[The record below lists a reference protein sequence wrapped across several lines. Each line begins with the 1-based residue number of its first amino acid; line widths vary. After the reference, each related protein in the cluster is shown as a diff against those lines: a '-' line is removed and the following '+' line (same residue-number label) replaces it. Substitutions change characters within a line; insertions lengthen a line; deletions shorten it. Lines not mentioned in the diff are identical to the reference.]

1 MQPLPAF
8 IMFTVTAAIVAVF
21 LIPASYERKSALV
34 NFYWV
39 GTWLFL
45 ALLAAISGGEQ
56 IVRFLGLD
64 GQTMALRLQTAL
76 LVCFPIFVIF
86 AWARLSGAALIH
98 GLKRLKA

>member
-56 IVRFLGLD
+56 IVRTEPRRERGRRPRRRKQESWD
-64 GQTMALRLQTAL
+64 V
-76 LVCFPIFVIF
+76 LV
-86 AWARLSGAALIH
+86 
-98 GLKRLKA
+98 KQ

>member
-8 IMFTVTAAIVAVF
+8 IMFTVTTAIVAVF

-39 GTWLFL
+39 GVWLFL
-45 ALLAAISGGEQ
+45 ALLAAVSGGEQ

-64 GQTMALRLQTAL
+64 GHNVAVRLQTAI

-86 AWARLSGAALIH
+86 AWARLSGAALIY
-98 GLKRLKA
+98 GLKRIRA

>member
-8 IMFTVTAAIVAVF
+8 IMFTVTTAIVAVF
-21 LIPASYERKSALV
+21 LIPATYERKSALV

-39 GTWLFL
+39 GTWLFM
-45 ALLAAISGGEQ
+45 ALLAAVSGGEQ
-56 IVRFLGLD
+56 IVRFMGLD
-64 GQTMALRLQTAL
+64 GHVFAVRLQTAII
-76 LVCFPIFVIF
+76 VCFPIFVIF